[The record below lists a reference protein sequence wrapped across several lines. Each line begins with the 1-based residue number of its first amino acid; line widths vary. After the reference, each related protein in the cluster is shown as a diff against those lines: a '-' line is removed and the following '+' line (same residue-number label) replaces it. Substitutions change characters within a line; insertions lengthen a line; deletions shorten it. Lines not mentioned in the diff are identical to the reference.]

1 MTYLICDEQE
11 LDLEGYLEKLKAY
24 MAKYKNISF

>member
-1 MTYLICDEQE
+1 

-24 MAKYKNISF
+24 NRYFLERFKPALLP